1 MFSEVLPIWSVCSV
15 GTSVYLCLEFRKLHL
30 LSEVVFQGVLNLKR
44 QIEEIR
50 MTRFTEFFHCL
61 IIQIEEFRSNVEFIY
76 ALPEGYFK
84 LIIGYAA
91 AAVKHE
97 RHIRSRIYLLQPFY
111 IQLGRFLVKA
121 VGAAYCYRNRAAAAL
136 LAECRRHRGI
146 SIHAPRAGG
155 DMCRGHSLDAV
166 TNFNPRSPCG
176 GRLAITMR
184 CFIPPERHRHAPRAG
199 GDLAEALYWS
209 SRDWRHRHAPR
220 AGGDNGSGAEDIT
233 REVGTG
239 TLPVRGVTTRR
250 CCMRTL

>member
-15 GTSVYLCLEFRKLHL
+15 GTSVYLCLKFRKLHL

-61 IIQIEEFRSNVEFIY
+61 IIQIEEFRSDVEFIY

-84 LIIGYAA
+84 LIVGYAA

-121 VGAAYCYRNRAAAAL
+121 ESTPPVRGATMPRTYSSL
-136 LAECRRHRGI
+136 PTLI

-155 DMCRGHSLDAV
+155 DVKIR
-166 TNFNPRSPCG
+166 
-176 GRLAITMR
+176 I
-184 CFIPPERHRHAPRAG
+184 FIR
-199 GDLAEALYWS
+199 
-209 SRDWRHRHAPR
+209 
-220 AGGDNGSGAEDIT
+220 IFK
-233 REVGTG
+233 
-239 TLPVRGVTTRR
+239 
-250 CCMRTL
+250 

>member
-61 IIQIEEFRSNVEFIY
+61 IIQIEEFRSDVEFIY
-76 ALPEGYFK
+76 ARPEGYFK
-84 LIIGYAA
+84 LIVGYAA

-155 DMCRGHSLDAV
+155 DFYSLTVMGA
-166 TNFNPRSPCG
+166 
-176 GRLAITMR
+176 
-184 CFIPPERHRHAPRAG
+184 
-199 GDLAEALYWS
+199 
-209 SRDWRHRHAPR
+209 RDISIHAPR
-220 AGGDNGSGAEDIT
+220 AGGDNQAGWHD
-233 REVGTG
+233 V
-239 TLPVRGVTTRR
+239 
-250 CCMRTL
+250 

>member
-61 IIQIEEFRSNVEFIY
+61 IIQIEEFRSDVEFIY
-76 ALPEGYFK
+76 ARPEGYFK
-84 LIIGYAA
+84 LIVGYAA

-146 SIHAPRAGG
+146 SIHAPRAGSDG
-155 DMCRGHSLDAV
+155 ENSDHYPDFQIILVWLFVS
-166 TNFNPRSPCG
+166 
-176 GRLAITMR
+176 GRIWLLILN
-184 CFIPPERHRHAPRAG
+184 I
-199 GDLAEALYWS
+199 S
-209 SRDWRHRHAPR
+209 QS
-220 AGGDNGSGAEDIT
+220 I
-233 REVGTG
+233 
-239 TLPVRGVTTRR
+239 
-250 CCMRTL
+250 

>member
-61 IIQIEEFRSNVEFIY
+61 IIQIEEFRSDVEFIY

-84 LIIGYAA
+84 LIVGYAA

-146 SIHAPRAGG
+146 SIHAPRAGSDKG
-155 DMCRGHSLDAV
+155 GALKAAN
-166 TNFNPRSPCG
+166 TNIIS
-176 GRLAITMR
+176 I
-184 CFIPPERHRHAPRAG
+184 HAPRAG
-199 GDLAEALYWS
+199 GDK
-209 SRDWRHRHAPR
+209 
-220 AGGDNGSGAEDIT
+220 
-233 REVGTG
+233 
-239 TLPVRGVTTRR
+239 
-250 CCMRTL
+250 

>member
-15 GTSVYLCLEFRKLHL
+15 GTAVYLCLEFRKLHL

-61 IIQIEEFRSNVEFIY
+61 IIQIEEFRSDVEFIY

-84 LIIGYAA
+84 LIVGYAA

-121 VGAAYCYRNRAAAAL
+121 VGAAY
-136 LAECRRHRGI
+136 
-146 SIHAPRAGG
+146 
-155 DMCRGHSLDAV
+155 
-166 TNFNPRSPCG
+166 FNPRPPCG
-176 GRLAITMR
+176 GRLLKFESLFGFSNNSCMVIRFFA
-184 CFIPPERHRHAPRAG
+184 APSF
-199 GDLAEALYWS
+199 LL
-209 SRDWRHRHAPR
+209 
-220 AGGDNGSGAEDIT
+220 
-233 REVGTG
+233 
-239 TLPVRGVTTRR
+239 
-250 CCMRTL
+250 

>member
-61 IIQIEEFRSNVEFIY
+61 IIQIEEFRSDVEFIY

-84 LIIGYAA
+84 LIVGYAA

-155 DMCRGHSLDAV
+155 DGAVSRVSLEHSI
-166 TNFNPRSPCG
+166 S
-176 GRLAITMR
+176 I
-184 CFIPPERHRHAPRAG
+184 HAPRAG
-199 GDLAEALYWS
+199 SDRENS
-209 SRDWRHRHAPR
+209 
-220 AGGDNGSGAEDIT
+220 DII
-233 REVGTG
+233 RIFK
-239 TLPVRGVTTRR
+239 
-250 CCMRTL
+250 